1 MDKLRRA
8 LSGDDGRDD
17 DSATGILPVSSFKNY
32 TVLVSMVI
40 FWTGYGFHLFNH
52 KKIGKTGLHG
62 KVFFLISEKSY
73 V

>member
-32 TVLVSMVI
+32 RPNTFKGPFFII
-40 FWTGYGFHLFNH
+40 F
-52 KKIGKTGLHG
+52 
-62 KVFFLISEKSY
+62 
-73 V
+73 